1 MKMTS
6 VSESKG
12 CKMLEE
18 LKWIKT
24 WCKSICIKLQ
34 QPTNTH
40 NRYACMQK
48 TIFMQLAPRWVA
60 NIFMEKLPAPNLT
73 STAGSKLPSTR
84 ITNRNPL
91 LRSAMS
97 DSSPSQ
103 RGYQLRNEGKPHY
116 CVDAAVR
123 NDDVS

>member
-1 MKMTS
+1 M
-6 VSESKG
+6 SESKR
-12 CKMLEE
+12 CKMLETTPE

-34 QPTNTH
+34 QPTNAH
-40 NRYACMQK
+40 NRCACMQK

-84 ITNRNPL
+84 IPNRNPH
-91 LRSAMS
+91 LRSVMS
-97 DSSPSQ
+97 DSFPSRDTSYVM
-103 RGYQLRNEGKPHY
+103 RGSHITICG
-116 CVDAAVR
+116 VDAAVR